1 VFLFTPGLALE
12 RGSLKNGEYD
22 LSNFCLELL
31 SKAGVQSKYILCELY
46 TKQIQT
52 ESDIICAQKDALPP
66 LLEDFL
72 ARQVSFQKERQFRQE
87 VREQHACCS
96 FRRPFPMAKSPGSAG
111 SPKSCGE
118 KTCKTSLNNS
128 TISWFGFGS
137 HFSAVKLGLKMVKTC
152 RHRWFLNDRPKISDQ
167 SEQITACNVE
177 LHLGNEAAT
186 GAGCAPG
193 YSMLWGYGEIRD
205 MRVPQ
210 DHRFHS
216 FQFGFPQF

>member
-1 VFLFTPGLALE
+1 MP
-12 RGSLKNGEYD
+12 
-22 LSNFCLELL
+22 C
-31 SKAGVQSKYILCELY
+31 
-46 TKQIQT
+46 
-52 ESDIICAQKDALPP
+52 PP
-66 LLEDFL
+66 CWRTFSP
-72 ARQVSFQKERQFRQE
+72 AKSV
-87 VREQHACCS
+87 
-96 FRRPFPMAKSPGSAG
+96 FRRSASFGKKCENSMPAVPSGVPFLVTKSHGQVTLISRISKELRP
-111 SPKSCGE
+111 E

-128 TISWFGFGS
+128 IISWFGFGS